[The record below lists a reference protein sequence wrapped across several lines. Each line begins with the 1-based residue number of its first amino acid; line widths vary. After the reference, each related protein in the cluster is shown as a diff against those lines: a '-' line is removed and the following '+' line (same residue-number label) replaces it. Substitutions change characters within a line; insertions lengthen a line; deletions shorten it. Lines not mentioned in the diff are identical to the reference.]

1 MYREGWIVI
10 VANRTPVCGS
20 KGWQETVVEWEVVR
34 KGGVWLQVSQMEEDQ
49 MESISLEEV
58 TACIIDEDMNLA
70 R

>member
-1 MYREGWIVI
+1 MI
-10 VANRTPVCGS
+10 VADRTPVCCL

-34 KGGVWLQVSQMEEDQ
+34 KVGVWLQVSQMGEDR

-58 TACIIDEDMNLA
+58 TACITDKDMNLA